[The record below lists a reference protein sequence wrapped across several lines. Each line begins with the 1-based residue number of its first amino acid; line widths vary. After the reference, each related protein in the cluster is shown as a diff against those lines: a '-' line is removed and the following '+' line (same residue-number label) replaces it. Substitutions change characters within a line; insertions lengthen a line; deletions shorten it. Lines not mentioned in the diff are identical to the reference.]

1 MENNDK
7 HGLAINILKFQ
18 YYNSNYF
25 NCQEVVLFETLIVLG
40 GASFAGKKEF
50 FHSTQ
55 TLADKT
61 MIKRHT
67 VDRIL
72 KKFKTEGIID
82 YKIKGMPQVKYLRVL
97 WDNVLELLPEIYQFN
112 KVEEYFG
119 GSTKPLI
126 YFYQQFADND
136 KKVAENKEQKNI
148 IKNSTKE
155 YKEEYEEEYY
165 DYAIAKR
172 NVVVDNFKVFLDQLF
187 EFKDTPR
194 KEFESED
201 LMKALNHHNLDVIQ
215 DYIEMRYRTINVF
228 DMRKF
233 FKFSRSG
240 RIIGLDLFC
249 KTQQDEVVEFIESL
263 KSKFQDRIEHYNENG
278 NRAKNYTP
286 LPVKKSVVGKIDKVL
301 KVKGPM
307 EIKDAFVA
315 YADDILY
322 MRINP
327 KLDALSYFLKEEDG
341 EYPVIDKYQ
350 LKYICEY
357 SFG

>member
-1 MENNDK
+1 MKNNDK

-18 YYNSNYF
+18 YYNPNYF

-82 YKIKGMPQVKYLRVL
+82 YKIKGMPKVKYLRVL
-97 WDNVLELLPEIYQFN
+97 WDNILELLPEIYKFS

-126 YFYQQFADND
+126 YFYQQFAEND

-148 IKNSTKE
+148 IKNSTEE
-155 YKEEYEEEYY
+155 YKEENN
-165 DYAIAKR
+165 DNALANRDVI
-172 NVVVDNFKVFLDQLF
+172 VDNFKVFLDELF
-187 EFKDTPR
+187 DFKDTPR
-194 KEFESED
+194 KEFDSKD

-215 DYIEMRYRTINVF
+215 D
-228 DMRKF
+228 
-233 FKFSRSG
+233 
-240 RIIGLDLFC
+240 
-249 KTQQDEVVEFIESL
+249 
-263 KSKFQDRIEHYNENG
+263 
-278 NRAKNYTP
+278 
-286 LPVKKSVVGKIDKVL
+286 
-301 KVKGPM
+301 
-307 EIKDAFVA
+307 
-315 YADDILY
+315 
-322 MRINP
+322 
-327 KLDALSYFLKEEDG
+327 
-341 EYPVIDKYQ
+341 
-350 LKYICEY
+350 
-357 SFG
+357 

>member
-1 MENNDK
+1 MGEKHKDK
-7 HGLAINILKFQ
+7 HGLAINILKYQ
-18 YYNSNYF
+18 YYNFDFF
-25 NCQEVVLFETLIVLG
+25 NCQEVVLFETIVVLG
-40 GASFAGKKEF
+40 EISFRNKEEF

-55 TLADKT
+55 TLSDKT
-61 MIKRHT
+61 GIKRHS
-67 VDRIL
+67 VDKIL
-72 KKFKTEGIID
+72 RKFKNLGFID
-82 YKIKGMPQVKYLRVL
+82 YQVKGMPQVKHIRII
-97 WDNVLELLPEIYQFN
+97 LENILEMLPEIYQFD

-119 GSTKPLI
+119 GSAKTLIDYYKQFVENSKKITENTK
-126 YFYQQFADND
+126 
-136 KKVAENKEQKNI
+136 EKNT
-148 IKNSTKE
+148 IKNST
-155 YKEEYEEEYY
+155 EEYEEEYN
-165 DYAIAKR
+165 DNAIANR
-172 NVVVDNFKVFLDQLF
+172 DVIVDNFKVFLDELF

-194 KEFESED
+194 KEFDSED

-233 FKFSRSG
+233 FKFSASG
-240 RIIGLDLFC
+240 RIIGLDHFC
-249 KTQQDEVVEFIESL
+249 KTQQDQVVEFIESL
-263 KSKFQDRIEHYNENG
+263 KSKFQDRIEHYNENS
-278 NRAKNYTP
+278 NRTKNHTP

-301 KVKGPM
+301 KVKGPT
-307 EIKDAFVA
+307 EIKEAFVA

-327 KLDALSYFLKEEDG
+327 KLDALSYFLKEEGG

>member
-126 YFYQQFADND
+126 YFYQQFAEND

-148 IKNSTKE
+148 IKNNTEE
-155 YKEEYEEEYY
+155 YKEEYEEE
-165 DYAIAKR
+165 
-172 NVVVDNFKVFLDQLF
+172 
-187 EFKDTPR
+187 
-194 KEFESED
+194 
-201 LMKALNHHNLDVIQ
+201 
-215 DYIEMRYRTINVF
+215 INVYALAQEEENKIKLF
-228 DMRKF
+228 LEELNKI
-233 FKFSRSG
+233 FKA
-240 RIIGLDLFC
+240 RIN
-249 KTQQDEVVEFIESL
+249 Q
-263 KSKFQDRIEHYNENG
+263 YNINNKDHKEITN
-278 NRAKNYTP
+278 
-286 LPVKKSVVGKIDKVL
+286 LPVKKSVVNKMYQAL
-301 KVKGPM
+301 KVKKK
-307 EIKDAFVA
+307 EDVKNAFIA
-315 YADDILY
+315 FSEEMLY
-322 MRINP
+322 MRVKP
-327 KLDALSYFLKEEDG
+327 KQDALSYFLKEEKG
-341 EYPVIDKYQ
+341 EYPVIDRYQ
-350 LKYICEY
+350 LHFIINYSTEY
-357 SFG
+357 